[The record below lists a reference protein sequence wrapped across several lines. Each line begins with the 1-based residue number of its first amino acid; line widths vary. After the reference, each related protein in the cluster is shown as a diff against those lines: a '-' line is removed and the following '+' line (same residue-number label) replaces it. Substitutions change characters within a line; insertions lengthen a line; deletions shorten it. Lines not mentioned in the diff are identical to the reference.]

1 MNNAMKSKKERAVEM
16 NYVVTND
23 KLYIR
28 LSSDGS
34 PVTCSKRNA
43 QVFEKNKADNILKNL
58 PKVLKNFRFKVKP
71 VPQSEQEVPQ
81 NKTKT
86 DNVQSEEKKYIRKDS
101 YIPCDEVV
109 QWIEKSRQCSEFVED
124 ATRRR
129 AVLHKKLANV
139 DRELS
144 NCMHQI
150 ELEKWKSGCDGYKL
164 YKLEKEILEKRR
176 QIKDELVIIQSVLD
190 NTKCT
195 IGIKNIEKTF
205 NRLGTRRF
213 EIRII
218 EDDDFFDELQPDS

>member
-1 MNNAMKSKKERAVEM
+1 MKSKKERVVEM

-43 QVFEKNKADNILKNL
+43 QVFEKDKADNILKNL

-71 VPQSEQEVPQ
+71 VPQSG
-81 NKTKT
+81 
-86 DNVQSEEKKYIRKDS
+86 
-101 YIPCDEVV
+101 
-109 QWIEKSRQCSEFVED
+109 QCSEFVED

>member
-1 MNNAMKSKKERAVEM
+1 MKSKKERVVEM

-43 QVFEKNKADNILKNL
+43 QVFEKDKADNILKNL

-101 YIPCDEVV
+101 YIPCDEFV

-213 EIRII
+213 E
-218 EDDDFFDELQPDS
+218 DDDFFDELQPDS

>member
-1 MNNAMKSKKERAVEM
+1 MKRKRERVVEM

-43 QVFEKNKADNILKNL
+43 QVFEKDKADNILKNL

>member
-1 MNNAMKSKKERAVEM
+1 MKSKKERVVEM

-43 QVFEKNKADNILKNL
+43 QVFEKDKADNILKNL
-58 PKVLKNFRFKVKP
+58 PKVLKNFHFKVKP

-86 DNVQSEEKKYIRKDS
+86 DNVQSEENPLIRKDS

>member
-1 MNNAMKSKKERAVEM
+1 MNNAMKSKKERVVEM

-43 QVFEKNKADNILKNL
+43 QVFEKDKADNILKNL

-101 YIPCDEVV
+101 YIPCDKVV

>member
-1 MNNAMKSKKERAVEM
+1 MKSKKERVVEM

-43 QVFEKNKADNILKNL
+43 QVFEKDKADNILKNL
-58 PKVLKNFRFKVKP
+58 PKVLKNFHFKVKP

-164 YKLEKEILEKRR
+164 YKLEKKFL
-176 QIKDELVIIQSVLD
+176 
-190 NTKCT
+190 
-195 IGIKNIEKTF
+195 KNED
-205 NRLGTRRF
+205 RLKM
-213 EIRII
+213 
-218 EDDDFFDELQPDS
+218 SW

>member
-1 MNNAMKSKKERAVEM
+1 MKSKKERVVEM

-43 QVFEKNKADNILKNL
+43 QVFEKDKADNILKNL
-58 PKVLKNFRFKVKP
+58 PKVLKNFHFKVKP
-71 VPQSEQEVPQ
+71 APQSEQEVLQ
-81 NKTKT
+81 DKTKT

-109 QWIEKSRQCSEFVED
+109 QWIEKSKQCSEFVEE

-129 AVLHKKLANV
+129 TVLHKKLANI

-164 YKLEKEILEKRR
+164 YKQEKEILERR
-176 QIKDELVIIQSVLD
+176 RKIKDELIIVNSILD
-190 NTKCT
+190 NTKCSVV
-195 IGIKNIEKTF
+195 IRNIEKEF

-213 EIRII
+213 EVRIV
-218 EDDDFFDELQPDS
+218 EDDDFFDELQPEGDTLK

>member
-1 MNNAMKSKKERAVEM
+1 MKSKKERVVEM

-43 QVFEKNKADNILKNL
+43 QVFEKDKADNILKNL

-150 ELEKWKSGCDGYKL
+150 ELEKLKSGCDGYKL

>member
-1 MNNAMKSKKERAVEM
+1 MKSKKKGWLKRVVEM

-43 QVFEKNKADNILKNL
+43 QVFEKDKADNILKNL
-58 PKVLKNFRFKVKP
+58 PKVLKNFHFKVKP
-71 VPQSEQEVPQ
+71 APQSEQEVLQ
-81 NKTKT
+81 DKTKT

-218 EDDDFFDELQPDS
+218 EDDDFFDEEHT

>member
-1 MNNAMKSKKERAVEM
+1 M

-28 LSSDGS
+28 LSSNGS
-34 PVTCSKRNA
+34 PVTCSKCNA
-43 QVFEKNKADNILKNL
+43 QVFEKDKADNILKNL
-58 PKVLKNFRFKVKP
+58 PKVLKNFHFKVKP
-71 VPQSEQEVPQ
+71 APQSEKEIPQ

-109 QWIEKSRQCSEFVED
+109 RWIEKSRQCSEFVED
-124 ATRRR
+124 AMRRR
-129 AVLHKKLANV
+129 TILHKKLANV

-164 YKLEKEILEKRR
+164 YKFEKEILEKRR

-218 EDDDFFDELQPDS
+218 EDDDFFDEEYT

>member
-1 MNNAMKSKKERAVEM
+1 MNNAMKSKKERVVEM

-34 PVTCSKRNA
+34 PVTCSKSNA
-43 QVFEKNKADNILKNL
+43 QIFDKEKAENIQKNL
-58 PKVLKNFRFKVKP
+58 PKVLKNFHFRVKP
-71 VPQSEQEVPQ
+71 APQSEQEVPQ
-81 NKTKT
+81 DKTKT

-109 QWIEKSRQCSEFVED
+109 QWIEKSRQCSEFVEV

-129 AVLHKKLANV
+129 TVLHKKLANV

-218 EDDDFFDELQPDS
+218 EDDDFFDEEHT

>member
-1 MNNAMKSKKERAVEM
+1 MKSKKERVVEM

-28 LSSDGS
+28 LSPEGS

-43 QVFEKNKADNILKNL
+43 QVFEKDKADNILKNL
-58 PKVLKNFRFKVKP
+58 PKVLKNFHFRVKP
-71 VPQSEQEVPQ
+71 APQSEQEVPQ

-109 QWIEKSRQCSEFVED
+109 QWIEKSRKCSEFVED

-205 NRLGTRRF
+205 NRLGSRRF

>member
-1 MNNAMKSKKERAVEM
+1 MKSKKKERVVEM

-28 LSSDGS
+28 LNNDGS
-34 PVTCSKRNA
+34 PMTCSKDNA
-43 QVFEKNKADNILKNL
+43 QVFKKDKAENIHKNL
-58 PKVLKNFRFKVKP
+58 PKVLKNFHFKVKP
-71 VPQSEQEVPQ
+71 APQSEQEVPQ
-81 NKTKT
+81 NKTTT

-124 ATRRR
+124 AARRR
-129 AVLHKKLANV
+129 TVLHKKLANV

-176 QIKDELVIIQSVLD
+176 QIKDELIIIQSVLD

-195 IGIKNIEKTF
+195 IWIKNIEKTF
-205 NRLGTRRF
+205 NRLGSRRF

-218 EDDDFFDELQPDS
+218 EDDDFFEEEIHA

>member
-1 MNNAMKSKKERAVEM
+1 MNNVMKSKKERVVEM

-43 QVFEKNKADNILKNL
+43 QVFEKDKADNILKNL

-71 VPQSEQEVPQ
+71 APQSEQEVPQ
-81 NKTKT
+81 GKTKT

-129 AVLHKKLANV
+129 TVLHKKLANV

>member
-1 MNNAMKSKKERAVEM
+1 MNNAMKSKKERVVEM

-43 QVFEKNKADNILKNL
+43 QVFEKDKADNILKNL

-101 YIPCDEVV
+101 YIPCVEVV

>member
-1 MNNAMKSKKERAVEM
+1 M
-16 NYVVTND
+16 
-23 KLYIR
+23 
-28 LSSDGS
+28 
-34 PVTCSKRNA
+34 
-43 QVFEKNKADNILKNL
+43 
-58 PKVLKNFRFKVKP
+58 KNFHFRVKP
-71 VPQSEQEVPQ
+71 ISKSDQEVIQ
-81 NKTKT
+81 NKT
-86 DNVQSEEKKYIRKDS
+86 DSDSVQTEQKKYIKKDS

-109 QWIEKSRQCSEFVED
+109 QWIEKSKQCSEFVEG

-129 AVLHKKLANV
+129 TVLHKKLANV

-205 NRLGTRRF
+205 NRLGSRRF

>member
-1 MNNAMKSKKERAVEM
+1 MKSKKERVVEM

-43 QVFEKNKADNILKNL
+43 QVFEKDKADNILKNL

-144 NCMHQI
+144 NCIHQI
-150 ELEKWKSGCDGYKL
+150 ELEKWNSGCDGYKL

>member
-1 MNNAMKSKKERAVEM
+1 MNNAMKSKKERVVEM

-43 QVFEKNKADNILKNL
+43 QVFEKDKADNILKNL
-58 PKVLKNFRFKVKP
+58 PKVLKNFHFKVKP
-71 VPQSEQEVPQ
+71 APQSEQEVLQ
-81 NKTKT
+81 DKTKT
-86 DNVQSEEKKYIRKDS
+86 DNVQSEEKKYIRKDP
-101 YIPCDEVV
+101 YVPCDEVV
-109 QWIEKSRQCSEFVED
+109 QWIEKSRQCSEFVEG

-129 AVLHKKLANV
+129 TVLHKKLANV

-218 EDDDFFDELQPDS
+218 EDDDFFDEEHT

>member
-1 MNNAMKSKKERAVEM
+1 M

-28 LSSDGS
+28 LSPEGS

-43 QVFEKNKADNILKNL
+43 QVFEKDKADNILKNL
-58 PKVLKNFRFKVKP
+58 PKVLKNFHFKVKP
-71 VPQSEQEVPQ
+71 APQSEQEVPR

-129 AVLHKKLANV
+129 SVLHKKLANV

>member
-1 MNNAMKSKKERAVEM
+1 MRRGCTV
-16 NYVVTND
+16 D
-23 KLYIR
+23 R
-28 LSSDGS
+28 
-34 PVTCSKRNA
+34 
-43 QVFEKNKADNILKNL
+43 
-58 PKVLKNFRFKVKP
+58 
-71 VPQSEQEVPQ
+71 
-81 NKTKT
+81 
-86 DNVQSEEKKYIRKDS
+86 
-101 YIPCDEVV
+101 
-109 QWIEKSRQCSEFVED
+109 KSRQCSEFVED

-129 AVLHKKLANV
+129 AVLYKKLANV

>member
-1 MNNAMKSKKERAVEM
+1 MNC
-16 NYVVTND
+16 VVTND

-28 LSSDGS
+28 LNSEGS
-34 PVTCSKRNA
+34 PVTCSKSNA
-43 QVFEKNKADNILKNL
+43 QVFEKDKAENIQKNL

-71 VPQSEQEVPQ
+71 APQSEQEVLQ
-81 NKTKT
+81 GKTKT

-129 AVLHKKLANV
+129 TVLHKKLANV

-218 EDDDFFDELQPDS
+218 EDDDFFDEEHT

>member
-1 MNNAMKSKKERAVEM
+1 MKSKKERAVEM

>member
-1 MNNAMKSKKERAVEM
+1 MNNAMKSKKERVVEM

-43 QVFEKNKADNILKNL
+43 QVFEKDKADNILKNL

-101 YIPCDEVV
+101 YIPRDEVV

>member
-1 MNNAMKSKKERAVEM
+1 MRLYSGSK
-16 NYVVTND
+16 NQDSVVN
-23 KLYIR
+23 LW
-28 LSSDGS
+28 
-34 PVTCSKRNA
+34 
-43 QVFEKNKADNILKNL
+43 KAL
-58 PKVLKNFRFKVKP
+58 REE
-71 VPQSEQEVPQ
+71 EQ
-81 NKTKT
+81 
-86 DNVQSEEKKYIRKDS
+86 
-101 YIPCDEVV
+101 
-109 QWIEKSRQCSEFVED
+109 F
-124 ATRRR
+124 
-129 AVLHKKLANV
+129 LHKKLANV

-218 EDDDFFDELQPDS
+218 EDDDFFDEEHT

>member
-1 MNNAMKSKKERAVEM
+1 M
-16 NYVVTND
+16 NYVVTNG

-28 LSSDGS
+28 LNAEGS
-34 PVTCSKRNA
+34 PVTCSKANA
-43 QVFEKNKADNILKNL
+43 QLFEKDKAENIHKNL
-58 PKVLKNFRFKVKP
+58 PKVLKNFHFVVKP
-71 VPQSEQEVPQ
+71 VSKSDQEILQ
-81 NKTKT
+81 NKTNS

-109 QWIEKSRQCSEFVED
+109 QWIEKSKQCSEFVED

-129 AVLHKKLANV
+129 TILHKKLANV